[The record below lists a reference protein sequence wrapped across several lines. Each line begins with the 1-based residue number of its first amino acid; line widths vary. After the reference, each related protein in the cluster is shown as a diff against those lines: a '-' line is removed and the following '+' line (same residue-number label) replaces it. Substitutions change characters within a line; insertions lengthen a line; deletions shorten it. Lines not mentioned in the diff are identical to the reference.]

1 MRQGRRGG
9 DEPGSRWTLRH
20 AGDPGNKAWQPEAW
34 REVAAPT
41 LNKLVGTEETERAPH
56 NLPNP
61 LLSPPSP
68 PHHKHK
74 DMSTFPGLG
83 GSSSHSDWN
92 QDESDP
98 WTRKYNLACLFK
110 GRGQMHRGLNTSP
123 GLNTF
128 GLPANPH
135 PPKEHLLEGQSWGP
149 RGKGSRETQMPPD
162 PLTL

>member
-68 PHHKHK
+68 PPPTINTKICQL
-74 DMSTFPGLG
+74 FPGWEDLPPTRTG
-83 GSSSHSDWN
+83 TRMNQIPGPESIIWHVSSKAGDRC
-92 QDESDP
+92 
-98 WTRKYNLACLFK
+98 TGA
-110 GRGQMHRGLNTSP
+110 
-123 GLNTF
+123 
-128 GLPANPH
+128 
-135 PPKEHLLEGQSWGP
+135 
-149 RGKGSRETQMPPD
+149 
-162 PLTL
+162 